1 MRIFF
6 IAFTAATFILSCK
19 QPETKPISEMQ
30 KKVDQFASFTLTSDT
45 SDLSDN
51 EKEMLRIFIETA
63 EIMDNLFWQQAYGE
77 KHQALELTTD
87 SVAQKFIL
95 INYGPWERLNG
106 NLPFIEGIGEK
117 PLGAQFYPVDMS
129 KEEFEAFQAEDK
141 TSLYTIIR
149 RDTAGKLVSIPYHI
163 AYEAELKR
171 ASQLLKKAATLADDP
186 GLKTYLEL
194 RSEALLTS
202 NYLASDLA
210 WMDMKTNR
218 LDFVVGPIENYE
230 DQLYNYKA
238 AFEAYVLIK
247 DLEWSKKLDRY
258 AALLPALQKKLPV
271 EERYKAETPGTN
283 SDLGAYDVVYY
294 AGDCNAGSKTIAIN
308 LPNDPIVHKEK
319 GSRRLQLKNAMQ
331 AKYEKI
337 MVPIAQTLIN
347 PDQQKH
353 LTFDAFFEN
362 TMLHEVAHGI
372 GISYTITTGE
382 EVRTAMKD
390 KSSALEEGKAD
401 ILGVFLVKE
410 LIDMGELKTDIMNNY
425 VTFTAGLFRSIRF
438 GASSAHGV
446 SNLIRYNYFLE
457 QSAFSRSTQ
466 GIYTIDAA
474 KMETAINSLSGIILK
489 IQGDGDYAAAV
500 DLIERYG
507 KVSAELQQDL
517 DKINQQNIPVDIV
530 FEQGTKVLGLSDCN
544 KTKCTEKKMCCKEKK

>member
-6 IAFTAATFILSCK
+6 LALTSAAFLMSCK
-19 QPETKPISEMQ
+19 QSETKQISEMQ
-30 KKVDQFASFTLTSDT
+30 KKVDQFVGFTLTSDI
-45 SDLSDN
+45 SDLSEN
-51 EKEMLRIFIETA
+51 EKEMLRILIEAA
-63 EIMDNLFWQQAYGE
+63 EIMDNLFWQQAFGE
-77 KHQALELTTD
+77 KQQALELTND

-106 NLPFIEGIGEK
+106 NMPFIEGIGEK
-117 PLGAQFYPVDMS
+117 PLGAQFYPSDMT
-129 KEEFEAFQAEDK
+129 KEEFEAFQSEDK
-141 TSLYTIIR
+141 ASLYTIIR
-149 RDTAGKLVSIPYHI
+149 RDSANRLISIPYHK
-163 AYEAELKR
+163 AYKVELTK
-171 ASQLLKKAATLADDP
+171 ASQLLKKAAALAEDP
-186 GLKTYLEL
+186 GLKIYLEL
-194 RSEALLTS
+194 RSEALITS

-247 DLEWSKKLDRY
+247 DMEWSKKLDRF

-271 EERYKAETPGTN
+271 EDRYKAETPGTN

-372 GISYTITTGE
+372 GISYTLTTGE

-390 KSSALEEGKAD
+390 KSTALEEGKAD

-410 LIDMGELKTDIMNNY
+410 LIEMGELETDIMNNY

-457 QSAFSRSTQ
+457 QNAMSRSAE
-466 GIYTIDAA
+466 GIYTIDAV
-474 KMETAINSLSGIILK
+474 KMEAAINGLTEIILK

-500 DLIERYG
+500 NLVEKYG
-507 KVSAELQQDL
+507 QVSSELQQDL

-544 KTKCTEKKMCCKEKK
+544 KTKCPEKKKCCKEKQ